1 MKFYRYLCAILIT
14 GAISTYFGPSAHAG
28 DGVWTGVPTSG
39 YSAYWSEAATWENG
53 NIANGVDAT
62 ATFRPDT
69 SYIRCVVDT
78 PVTLGHLSFEKTK
91 SYNHYVVEDD
101 PWRRMYL
108 ETTSGTPSITT
119 DRSVVADFY
128 LPLGGTQGLDKFGDG
143 TLDFGSGEGN
153 SFTGAMNIH
162 AGSVEV
168 WSNNSLGATGAGN
181 GTIVHSGSNL
191 TIGDEVSVAEDV
203 TLSGTGSDND
213 SGALRL
219 YGKAELTGSLTL
231 NGNATITQDSYWDVV
246 AGKIT
251 GPISLPNEAD
261 VTFEMYR
268 EYNAN
273 DYTAET
279 FRTSVSGNISGTGGV
294 IATGEGTLTLSGTN
308 TYSGGTTVKNEA
320 VLSVSSPASLG
331 AASNSVVL
339 DNGTLQIT
347 GTTYKGTNREIEILS
362 GGGGIDIDH
371 SSNTFVIPTSLS
383 GTGDLVKK
391 GDGTLSLTAGNE
403 GFTGDFIVN
412 EGTLAVGIN
421 NSVGSQT
428 GITVK
433 SGAKLAL
440 EGPEDIGSL
449 AGDSGALVE
458 IRQHNLRFGSDNTDT
473 RYRGRITGTAMVK
486 KFGTGTQTLSGDLE
500 YTGDT
505 EVQTGRLI
513 LDGDNQAMTGDI
525 LVKSGATLRAAQGN
539 AISSVSRINMEA
551 GANFNI
557 LEDENIGSLA
567 GDGTIN
573 TNIFDSVASRLGVG
587 EDNSSSTFS
596 GTIIGNGG
604 QLNKLGT
611 GTFTLTGNN
620 TYTGKTTISD
630 GTLALSGANII
641 AGNAIEVKNG
651 ATLRTDHLNSLS
663 SSANIN
669 IASGGTVDMPAGG
682 EFESFTGTGTIDGH
696 KQSLIVG
703 AENSS
708 FTFDGTLINGN
719 ITKRGSGTFT
729 IDCQRQEE
737 FDATV
742 EAGTLRFE
750 RWGTG
755 SFGTIA
761 IQNGGRVESIY
772 EGIGENTD
780 IEIAAGGTL
789 AIEATVT
796 VGSLSGAGSV
806 ILPQQTPP
814 PFGIDP
820 LPHAESG
827 LNLYSADFAK
837 TTTFSGVIS
846 GEGFLGKQGSHTLIL
861 DSANTYTGGTIL
873 YYGLLVADHDQAFG
887 TGGIFFDNG
896 ELQINEGVT
905 ITNNIDFTYYQ
916 SSGILCGKGTLQSDL
931 VSNVGAYITPGYH
944 SLDYEES
951 AIGVLTI
958 DGNYTQGDGGLFMEL
973 SGAESGEYD
982 RLVITGTADLGGVL
996 FVELLNDF
1004 TSEMGDSFDILDWG
1018 SFASGS
1024 SFDYISFPS
1033 LDDELQWNTS
1043 RLYSDGIISVVPEPT
1058 SLAVLMLGFAGL
1070 VRRRFGRTAS

>member
-1 MKFYRYLCAILIT
+1 M
-14 GAISTYFGPSAHAG
+14 
-28 DGVWTGVPTSG
+28 
-39 YSAYWSEAATWENG
+39 
-53 NIANGVDAT
+53 
-62 ATFRPDT
+62 
-69 SYIRCVVDT
+69 
-78 PVTLGHLSFEKTK
+78 
-91 SYNHYVVEDD
+91 
-101 PWRRMYL
+101 
-108 ETTSGTPSITT
+108 
-119 DRSVVADFY
+119 VAKFY
-128 LPLGGTQGLDKFGDG
+128 LPLAGNQGLDKFGDG
-143 TLDFGSGEGN
+143 TLDLSAGEGN
-153 SFTGAMNIH
+153 SFTGATNIH
-162 AGSVEV
+162 AGTLEA

-181 GTIVHSGSNL
+181 ETIVHSGGNL
-191 TIGDEVSVAEDV
+191 TIGPEITVAEDV
-203 TLSGTGSDND
+203 TISGTGSYYD

-219 YGKAELTGSLTL
+219 YGATQFAGSLTL
-231 NGNATITQDSYWDVV
+231 SGNATITQDDYWDAV

-251 GPISLPNEAD
+251 GPISLPNGAD
-261 VTFEMYR
+261 VTFEMFR

-279 FRTSVSGNISGTGGV
+279 FRTSASGNISGTGGV
-294 IATGEGTLTLSGTN
+294 IVTGEGTLTLSGTN
-308 TYSGGTTVKNEA
+308 TYSGGNTVMNEA

-331 AASNSVVL
+331 AASNSIVL

-371 SSNTFVIPTSLS
+371 TGNTFVIPTSLS

-391 GDGTLSLTAGNE
+391 GNGTLSLTAGNE
-403 GFTGDFIVN
+403 GFTGNFIVK

-440 EGPEDIGSL
+440 QGPEDIGSL

-458 IRQHNLRFGSDNTDT
+458 IGQHNLRFGSDNTDT
-473 RYRGRITGTAMVK
+473 NYRGRITGTAMVK
-486 KFGTGTQTLSGDLE
+486 KFGTGTQVLSGDLE

-505 EVQTGRLI
+505 EVQAGRLI
-513 LDGDNQAMTGDI
+513 LEGDNQAMTGDI
-525 LVKSGATLRAAQGN
+525 LVMSGATLRATQGN
-539 AISSVSRINMEA
+539 AISSVSRVNLET

-557 LEDENIGSLA
+557 LDDENIGSLV

-573 TNIFDSVASRLGVG
+573 TDLFDSVASRLGVG

-604 QLNKLGT
+604 KLNKLGT

-620 TYTGKTTISD
+620 TYTGKTTISE

-651 ATLRTDHLNSLS
+651 ATLRTDHINSLS
-663 SSANIN
+663 SSVNIN
-669 IASGGTVDMPAGG
+669 IAAGGTVDMPAGG

-696 KQSLIVG
+696 MQNLIVG
-703 AENSS
+703 AGNSS

-719 ITKRGSGTFT
+719 ITKRGSGTLT
-729 IDCQRQEE
+729 INSERQQG

-750 RWGTG
+750 RWGSG

-772 EGIGENTD
+772 EGIGDNTD
-780 IEIAAGGTL
+780 IGIAAGGTL

-796 VGSLSGAGSV
+796 IGSLSGAGSV

-814 PFGIDP
+814 PGGIDP

-887 TGGIFFDNG
+887 TGDIFFDNG
-896 ELQINEGVT
+896 ELQISEGVT
-905 ITNNIDFTYYQ
+905 ITNNLDFSYYET
-916 SSGILCGKGTLQSDL
+916 GGFLCGKGTAKGDVTLSGESF
-931 VSNVGAYITPGYH
+931 VTPGNH

-951 AIGVLTI
+951 KVGQLTI
-958 DGNYTQGDGGLFMEL
+958 DGNYTQGNGGLVFEI
-973 SGAESGEYD
+973 GGTESGEYD
-982 RLVITGTADLGGVL
+982 RLVITGTANLSG
-996 FVELLNDF
+996 FVFIEPLVDF
-1004 TSEMGDSFDILDWG
+1004 TPEMGDSFDILDWG
-1018 SFASGS
+1018 ILASGS
-1024 SFDYISFPS
+1024 SFDDIFFPS

-1043 RLYSDGIISVVPEPT
+1043 RLYTDGIISVVPEPT
-1058 SLAVLMLGFAGL
+1058 SLAVLMLGFAGV
-1070 VRRRFGRTAS
+1070 VRRRTGSPAGSSFQSR